1 MKSEDEEKDQMVE
14 KSEKREMIHPA
25 DKMNLFTS
33 VVFWA
38 WLLGTTAWS
47 LDFVIPLDFAIPF
60 MEDNGIDRNVAGSVM
75 ASLGISELIARVLC
89 ALTGEQKGFET
100 NALHYL

>member
-1 MKSEDEEKDQMVE
+1 MSLGEELERAVGKKKSEDEEKDQMVE

-33 VVFWA
+33 IVFWA

-47 LDFVIPLDFAIPF
+47 LDFVIPLDFATPF
-60 MEDNGIDRNVAGSVM
+60 MEDNGIDR
-75 ASLGISELIARVLC
+75 
-89 ALTGEQKGFET
+89 
-100 NALHYL
+100 